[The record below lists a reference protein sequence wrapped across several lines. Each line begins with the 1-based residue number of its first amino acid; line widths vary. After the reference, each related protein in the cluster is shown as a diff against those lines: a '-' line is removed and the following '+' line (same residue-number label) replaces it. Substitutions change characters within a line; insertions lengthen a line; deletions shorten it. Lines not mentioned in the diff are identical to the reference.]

1 MITLFDQEYAVEAYA
16 KAYAKDERRT
26 GEIKTTVEMC
36 QDFGTTIEE
45 AVQKLISKFGISRN
59 DSAEYVKE
67 YWKN

>member
-1 MITLFDQEYAVEAYA
+1 MITLFSQEYAVEAYA
-16 KAYAKDERRT
+16 KDEK
-26 GEIKTTVEMC
+26 IKTAVEMC
-36 QDFGTTIEE
+36 QEFGTTIEE